1 MDKKEYLGKIEN
13 LIVNRIKYHA
23 PNLIS
28 SDVDFSL
35 LDAIG
40 IDGTKPIFVY
50 KKPLDKLFYFSFILF
65 CIRGLNL
72 FSFLLILF
80 FFLFFFLLLSSNVR
94 VPHSVVLSF

>member
-50 KKPLDKLFYFSFILF
+50 KKPLDKLFLEPF
-65 CIRGLNL
+65 
-72 FSFLLILF
+72 
-80 FFLFFFLLLSSNVR
+80 
-94 VPHSVVLSF
+94 